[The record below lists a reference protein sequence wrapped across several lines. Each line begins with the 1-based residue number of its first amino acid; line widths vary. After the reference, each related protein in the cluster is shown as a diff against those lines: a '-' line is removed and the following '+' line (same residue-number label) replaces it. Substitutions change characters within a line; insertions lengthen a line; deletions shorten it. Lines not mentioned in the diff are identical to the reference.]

1 MPINIEYV
9 SPKVLLTSPY
19 NPRRISDDSLRRL
32 AKLLDSHGFVDP
44 VIARRED
51 NLLIGGHQ
59 RLKANEM
66 RQKPD
71 LTVPCVFLEGLSDAQ
86 AKALN
91 ISLNNTRAMGEFDL
105 PKLTELLLEIDTGEI
120 DVPALTAFSEEDIA
134 GFMHGKDEAVMSEK
148 KAIQCPECVHTF

>member
-9 SPKVLLTSPY
+9 NPSKLNPSPY
-19 NPRRISDDSLRRL
+19 NPRRIDEESLRRL
-32 AKLLDSHGFVDP
+32 MKLLDSHGFVDP

-71 LTVPCVFLEGLSDAQ
+71 LAVPCVFLEGLSDAQ

-91 ISLNNTRAMGEFDL
+91 ISLNNPLSQGEWDL

-120 DVPALTAFSEEDIA
+120 DVPALAAFSEEDIA
-134 GFMHGKDEAVMSEK
+134 GFMHGKDEAVLGVK
-148 KAIQCPECVHTF
+148 RAVTCPECGHVF